1 MIRSLSVASIL
12 VLLSGCTGLGPVAIN
27 TQSPIGAES
36 GVGGTGFTD
45 TTFDGDE
52 GVGGTGI
59 SFETAD
65 ADEGV
70 GGTGIFGII
79 SAFGS
84 IVVNGVHIDYEPETP
99 VSVDGEKGTP
109 ADFAIGQLVAVEAQ
123 PMGERYQARTVE
135 IQHAVVGPVSES
147 DFDARTITV
156 LGQVVKVRSSDRL
169 PAVGE
174 WVRVSGLRDIDEHVV
189 ATRIDA
195 ALSAGDALVRGIISP
210 ADGDAFALGYLRLT
224 STQMPHEGLS
234 LGDEVL
240 VRGRFGAEG
249 FTVKDFRKEPALPF
263 GGRMQDLLIEGYMAP
278 DIGGGARVAGHA
290 WLMPATVVELVQERH
305 QVDGAYLPLL
315 MKGNGANADWV
326 VEESSL
332 PPWREL
338 NGPMPWR
345 LEQEGLRPGSL
356 PDLLRDMP
364 GHGAGTDRENHSTID
379 PTNLPDASQIS
390 AALSAKGLPAELL
403 NMSQPL
409 SEEQLSAILT
419 LGGAD
424 LEGEGPI
431 TFDPSLLKA
440 VFANKEQFDF
450 FVEGGGLPEGFDG
463 PESAGGSELFR
474 AFQEMQGVGLD
485 PSKMQMMLRNVDGD
499 VALMQGLVQV
509 HFRMKE
515 AGFDASMLPP
525 GLDASMLPPGFFDHI
540 EDAMRANGNGVNGP
554 P

>member
-1 MIRSLSVASIL
+1 MIRSLSIVSIL
-12 VLLSGCTGLGPVAIN
+12 VLLSGCAVFGPVAIN
-27 TQSPIGAES
+27 THAPTGAES

-45 TTFDGDE
+45 TTVEGGDE

-59 SFETAD
+59 SFDIAD
-65 ADEGV
+65 TDEGV

-123 PMGERYQARTVE
+123 PMGERYQARLVE

-147 DFDARTITV
+147 NFDARTITI
-156 LGQVVKVRSSDRL
+156 LGQVVKVRASDRL

-210 ADGDAFALGYLRLT
+210 ADGEAFALGRLRLS

-234 LGDEVL
+234 PGDEVL

-278 DIGGGARVAGHA
+278 DASGGARVAGHA
-290 WLMPATVVELVQERH
+290 WLMPANVVELVQERR
-305 QVDGAYLPLL
+305 QVDGVYLPLL
-315 MKGNGANADWV
+315 LRGSGANAEWH
-326 VEESSL
+326 VEGFSGQPL
-332 PPWREL
+332 REL

-356 PDLLRDMP
+356 PDLLRDLP
-364 GHGAGTDRENHSTID
+364 GHGEETGGERRSTID
-379 PTNLPDASQIS
+379 PTSLPNISQLA
-390 AALSAKGLPAELL
+390 AALSANGLPAELL

-409 SEEQLSAILT
+409 SEDQLSAILM
-419 LGGAD
+419 LGGAELD
-424 LEGEGPI
+424 GDGPI
-431 TFDPSLLKA
+431 IFDASLLKA
-440 VFANKEQFDF
+440 VLANKEQFERLAESGSMPQGF
-450 FVEGGGLPEGFDG
+450 AGPGGPGFY
-463 PESAGGSELFR
+463 R
-474 AFQEMQGVGLD
+474 AFQEMQDMGLD
-485 PSKMQMMLRNVDGD
+485 PSKMQMMLRNVEGNP
-499 VALMQGLVQV
+499 ALLHVLGQF
-509 HFRMKE
+509 HFRME
-515 AGFDASMLPP
+515 GAGLNASNLPP
-525 GLDASMLPPGFFDHI
+525 RLLEHI
-540 EDAMRANGNGVNGP
+540 EDAVRANANGANGP
-554 P
+554 R

>member
-1 MIRSLSVASIL
+1 MIRSLSIVSIL
-12 VLLSGCTGLGPVAIN
+12 VLLSGCSAFGPVAFN
-27 TQSPIGAES
+27 THAPTGAES

-45 TTFDGDE
+45 TTLEGDE

-59 SFETAD
+59 SFDTAD
-65 ADEGV
+65 TGEGV

-84 IVVNGVHIDYEPETP
+84 IVVNGVHIDYEPETL

-123 PMGERYQARTVE
+123 PMGERYQARLVE

-156 LGQVVKVRSSDRL
+156 LGQVVKVRPSDRL

-210 ADGDAFALGYLRLT
+210 ADGDAFALGRLRLS

-240 VRGRFGAEG
+240 VRGRIGAEG
-249 FTVKDFRKEPALPF
+249 FTVDDFRKEPALPF

-278 DIGGGARVAGHA
+278 DVSGGARVAGHA
-290 WLMPATVVELVQERH
+290 WLMPANVVELVQERR
-305 QVDGAYLPLL
+305 QVDGVYLPLL
-315 MKGNGANADWV
+315 LKGSGAN
-326 VEESSL
+326 VEWHVKGFSL
-332 PPWREL
+332 DPLREL

-356 PDLLRDMP
+356 PDLLRDMS
-364 GHGAGTDRENHSTID
+364 GHGDAPGGERRSTID
-379 PTNLPDASQIS
+379 PTNLPDVSQIS
-390 AALSAKGLPAELL
+390 AALSAKGLPSELL

-409 SEEQLSAILT
+409 TEEQLSAILT
-419 LGGAD
+419 LGGAELD
-424 LEGEGPI
+424 GDGPI
-431 TFDPSLLKA
+431 TFDASLLKA
-440 VFANKEQFDF
+440 VLANKEQF
-450 FVEGGGLPEGFDG
+450 ERLAESGSMPEGFARPG
-463 PESAGGSELFR
+463 GAGDLGFFH
-474 AFQEMQGVGLD
+474 AFQEMQDMGLD
-485 PSKMQMMLRNVDGD
+485 PSKMQLMLRNIEGNA
-499 VALMQGLVQV
+499 ALFRVLGQV
-509 HFRMKE
+509 HFRMEE
-515 AGFDASMLPP
+515 AGLNASNLPP
-525 GLDASMLPPGFFDHI
+525 RLLEHI
-540 EDAMRANGNGVNGP
+540 EDVVRGNANGVNGP
-554 P
+554 R